1 MKNINIKH
9 IIYVIIFVFGLTNCT
24 VFSEEFS
31 EDLKG
36 DIMVIIDGNGG
47 FLDIIKSYFIIECG
61 EDEYIRLPNHKN
73 LLGYELNIDGKMYLP
88 ESQLYVKNYSSE
100 SYKDVCK
107 LSEGGES
114 IYFDIPSDRTIIF
127 KAIWK
132 E

>member
-31 EDLKG
+31 EDLK
-36 DIMVIIDGNGG
+36 DEIMVIIDQNGG
-47 FLDIIKSYFIIECG
+47 SLDIIKRYFIIG
-61 EDEYIRLPNHKN
+61 SGYSEYIRLPNHKN

-88 ESQLYVKNYSSE
+88 ESQLYVNNYRDLCE
-100 SYKDVCK
+100 
-107 LSEGGES
+107 LSKGGES

>member
-24 VFSEEFS
+24 VSEEFL

-36 DIMVIIDGNGG
+36 DIMVIIDQNGG
-47 FLDIIKSYFIIECG
+47 FLDIINKFFIIESG
-61 EDEYIRLPNHKN
+61 EDEYIRLPNHEN

-88 ESQLYVKNYSSE
+88 ESQLYVNTYRSE
-100 SYKDVCK
+100 FFEDVCK
-107 LSEGGES
+107 LSEGDES